1 MGRDP
6 TELAEQWRR
15 EPNRPVLI
23 VDEVREHDSGAEF
36 VTYCCI
42 RIDGKTALELLA
54 WAKSARSSMSTQSQ
68 SLKFKGALLFGSR
81 KKAAHYP
88 MQHYVFHALT
98 LSQGVGL
105 FVTSSSE
112 VKAHKKKATG
122 SLTLV
127 AEPGDGNS
135 GTVIGTELPFLQAF
149 LKKIANDWKLGA
161 IEVDAIIDRSAR
173 LGSDPAQRGI
183 QPDSFEVW
191 GPGKLNRL
199 SDGTESKDPCD
210 TAFRFIMA
218 DDDGVTFRDLLLLPD
233 ALGYLGMMGGAFAVA
248 IQQVKT
254 GNPGWVYFADLPG
267 LKAAAKKVIE
277 KSKAAAEGSGD

>member
-6 TELAEQWRR
+6 TELAELWKR
-15 EPNRPVLI
+15 EPGRPVLI
-23 VDEVREHDSGAEF
+23 VDEVREHDAGAEF

-54 WAKSARSSMSTQSQ
+54 WVKSARSNMNAQSQ
-68 SLKFKGALLFGSR
+68 NLKFKGALLFGSR

-98 LSQGVGL
+98 QSQGVGL
-105 FVTSSSE
+105 FVTSSNE
-112 VKAHKKKATG
+112 IKAHKEKATG
-122 SLTLV
+122 SLTLI

-135 GTVIGTELPFLQAF
+135 GSVIGTELPFLQAF
-149 LKKIANDWKLGA
+149 LKKVANDWKLGE

-173 LGSDPAQRGI
+173 LGSDPNQRGI
-183 QPDSFEVW
+183 EPNSFEVW

-199 SDGTESKDPCD
+199 SDGTDSNAHCD
-210 TAFRFIMA
+210 TSFRFIMA

-233 ALGYLGMMGGAFAVA
+233 ALGYLGMKGGAFNAA
-248 IQQVKT
+248 IQQVKN

-267 LKAAAKKVIE
+267 LKQAAEKVLKKSRAAAG
-277 KSKAAAEGSGD
+277 GSVE